1 MYKSLAASHG
11 SPAAEALQK
20 EINRFRRWTGPK
32 KIPD

>member
-11 SPAAEALQK
+11 SPVADALQK

-32 KIPD
+32 KFPD